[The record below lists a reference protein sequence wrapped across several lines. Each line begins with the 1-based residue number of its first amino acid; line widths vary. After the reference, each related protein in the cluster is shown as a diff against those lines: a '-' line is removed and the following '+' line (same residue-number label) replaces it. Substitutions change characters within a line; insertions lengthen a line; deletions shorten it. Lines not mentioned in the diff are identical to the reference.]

1 MGNAKPD
8 PYRITGDLITSA
20 INTARIF
27 GENRRISNLV
37 AGSVSRFMAE
47 MNDGDALL
55 SHALGYISD
64 EDEAYVPELRASL
77 QALSASQT

>member
-1 MGNAKPD
+1 MGNAKLD
-8 PYRITGDLITSA
+8 PYRITGDLITNA

-37 AGSVSRFMAE
+37 AGSVARFMAE
-47 MNDGDALL
+47 MSDRDALL

-64 EDEAYVPELRASL
+64 EDGAVVPELRASL
-77 QALSASQT
+77 QALSASRA